1 MDWLAKQFALLGGI
15 SFQNWMALALSIIV
29 VGIVLAWWMDRVE

>member
-1 MDWLAKQFALLGGI
+1 MDWLVKQSALLGII

-29 VGIVLAWWMDRVE
+29 VEVIVAWCMARVE